1 MEDKIKKQKTQPII
15 FILEGTPLKIAN
27 IGKEIVLLNGEEH
40 ASYIKK
46 KLGMNPYFFRPDV
59 AH

>member
-1 MEDKIKKQKTQPII
+1 MEDKIKKQKSDPII
-15 FILEGTPLKIAN
+15 FILEGAPLKIAN
-27 IGKEIVLLNGEEH
+27 ISKEIVLLNAEEH
-40 ASYIKK
+40 TKYIKK